1 MHKNTSETESFPLT
15 IGRIDDGAARMRF
28 GCRGKKDSVRDNGNS
43 RSIFTKPLPSKQ
55 QWGDPSDRESV
66 LAFGKYLKGKK
77 RERERER
84 VRDRCVRAEENDSG
98 GADVLFRKHVS
109 SILRVIQPCMWF
121 IEVPSQF
128 SMVQTTQRLSC
139 SIMAKIHSWLDDCLR
154 MLQACFRKK
163 TCTKEEENLFGLEFQ
178 RRNRGTRARLSSAQT
193 ATKIW

>member
-1 MHKNTSETESFPLT
+1 METRDLSLRSRFLQNNNGVT
-15 IGRIDDGAARMRF
+15 HQIGNLFWHLGNIW
-28 GCRGKKDSVRDNGNS
+28 RGR
-43 RSIFTKPLPSKQ
+43 
-55 QWGDPSDRESV
+55 RERE
-66 LAFGKYLKGKK
+66 

-98 GADVLFRKHVS
+98 GADVLFLKHVS

-193 ATKIW
+193 ATKIWWKIPNGRETQPVFSCVNVARHLI